1 VGAALETR
9 PVSVLTAAAHAAR
22 DAGEALN
29 RMSYKGF
36 GLAPPIRPAS

>member
-1 VGAALETR
+1 
-9 PVSVLTAAAHAAR
+9 VLTEAAHAAR
-22 DAGEALN
+22 NAGEALN